1 MQRCFL
7 GARARTEKSQHGRA
21 GFATSC
27 RPSCVNV
34 RGHCSSSGS
43 YKRALCDNLQVLPDT
58 GAQKP
63 ASHSARL
70 VNPVAAAL
78 QRLIE
83 ANKTKLRHSWV
94 TPQPAPPGTHQHRS
108 PHADMRDAAV
118 WAHNFNKLQGRSL
131 CSASVP
137 ASHMRPCACDH
148 SRDQLCRCADGPHR
162 PTKPLTN
169 PTPTTATRRIGVSRA
184 ATKIGGRRDGA
195 RRQRRT
201 ATLFDRT
208 WFVQAPYTLAAGTR
222 SIWSL
227 KPGFDAYK
235 DARD

>member
-1 MQRCFL
+1 MRRHQCIVAGGASVQRCFL

-27 RPSCVNV
+27 LPSCVNV

-94 TPQPAPPGTHQHRS
+94 TPQPAPQAHTNTDHHMPTCG
-108 PHADMRDAAV
+108 MRLCGRTTSINFKAAPYAAHLCRLLTCVRVPATTAAINFAAV
-118 WAHNFNKLQGRSL
+118 
-131 CSASVP
+131 
-137 ASHMRPCACDH
+137 
-148 SRDQLCRCADGPHR
+148 
-162 PTKPLTN
+162 PTA
-169 PTPTTATRRIGVSRA
+169 PTVLRNR
-184 ATKIGGRRDGA
+184 
-195 RRQRRT
+195 
-201 ATLFDRT
+201 
-208 WFVQAPYTLAAGTR
+208 
-222 SIWSL
+222 
-227 KPGFDAYK
+227 
-235 DARD
+235 